1 MTEPGIVTVLCV
13 SPVIEDHRRL
23 ENIFSHSNWRLSRAE
38 NGSEAVSRLI
48 EEPTPVII
56 SDSEL
61 PDRSWLSLLDV
72 SSTLS
77 TPPPRMIVASRLA
90 DDLLWQQVLQHGGYN
105 VLQKPFDAREV
116 FWVVRHA
123 WLDWRS
129 EWERVAG
136 HPRGA
141 ERAMAAG
148 V

>member
-23 ENIFSHSNWRLSRAE
+23 ENIFSHSNWRLCRAE

-48 EEPTPVII
+48 EEPAPVII

-105 VLQKPFDAREV
+105 VLQKPFDSREV

-136 HPRGA
+136 HSRGV